1 MATFNNNIYVKDG
14 TVIYLKQSLSENYR
28 EHLRQAREAI
38 CDGYEFNSPAVT
50 FKLYFDYV
58 QKRVKVTNEDY
69 FDLHNFGTD
78 TPIVF
83 LDGVEVTLHEG
94 QPRSTDIQNILLVN
108 TCTRLANLKFEK
120 EYPEY
125 A

>member
-1 MATFNNNIYVKDG
+1 MATFNNNIYLKDG
-14 TVIYLKQSLSENYR
+14 TAIFLKQTLSKKYKLNLE
-28 EHLRQAREAI
+28 EAREAI
-38 CDGYEFNSPAVT
+38 HHGYEFDSPIIN
-50 FKLYFDYV
+50 FKLYFDCV

-69 FDLHNFGTD
+69 FDLHGFGTD
-78 TPIVF
+78 TPLLF
-83 LDGVEVTLHEG
+83 LDGVEVHVHEG
-94 QPRSTDIQNILLVN
+94 RPRTTDIQNILLVN

>member
-1 MATFNNNIYVKDG
+1 MATFNNNICVKDG

-28 EHLRQAREAI
+28 EHLRQSREAI
-38 CDGYEFNSPAVT
+38 YEFDLSI
-50 FKLYFDYV
+50 FDFMLYFDCV

-69 FDLHNFGTD
+69 FDLHNFDTD
-78 TPIVF
+78 TPVLF
-83 LDGVEVTLHEG
+83 LDGVEVHTHEG
-94 QPRSTDIQNILLVN
+94 CLRSTDIQNILLVN

>member
-1 MATFNNNIYVKDG
+1 MATFNNNIYNKDG
-14 TVIYLKQSLSENYR
+14 TTIFLKQSLSEKYR
-28 EHLRQAREAI
+28 EHLRLARNDYDFDSTYI
-38 CDGYEFNSPAVT
+38 N
-50 FKLYFDYV
+50 FKLYFDCV

-69 FDLHNFGTD
+69 FDLHNFSTD
-78 TPIVF
+78 TPVLF
-83 LDGVEVTLHEG
+83 LDGVEVHVHEG
-94 QPRSTDIQNILLVN
+94 RPRSTDIQNILLVN